1 MSERDDALTPR
12 AADLLAAY
20 ELGLLDATERARF
33 EQATLDDPDLLD
45 ELFDHASEAQAL
57 RNDPGRYRAVLES
70 ARRAAEPAPARRLAG
85 WLRALLSPRVLAP
98 AAVAAAAVFVLVIM
112 PDGGDLRRLAVLEA
126 APYVQVETRAADSEA
141 AALFREAMADY
152 SAARYGAA
160 AGGLD
165 EALAAGEADWHQAA
179 QARLYLGV
187 SRLLDDDVAG
197 AFAPLQEAAA
207 SSQLPIAERSRWYLA
222 QAHLLSDD
230 AAAAREVLV
239 ALVDSPVFGADATAQ
254 LSALEGLDDD

>member
-1 MSERDDALTPR
+1 MSERDDARTPR

-20 ELGLLDATERARF
+20 ELGLLDAAERARF
-33 EQATLDDPDLLD
+33 EQATLDEPELLD

-57 RNDPGRYRAVLES
+57 RNEPERYRAVLES

-112 PDGGDLRRLAVLEA
+112 PGDDDLRRLAVLEA
-126 APYVQVETRAADSEA
+126 APYVQVDTRAADSDA
-141 AALFREAMADY
+141 AALYREAMTDY

-160 AGGLD
+160 ARRLD
-165 EALAAGEADWHQAA
+165 EALAAGEAGWHQAA

-187 SRLLDDDVAG
+187 SRLLDGDVEG
-197 AFAPLQEAAA
+197 AFAPLREAAA
-207 SSQLPIAERSRWYLA
+207 SSQLPIAERSR
-222 QAHLLSDD
+222 
-230 AAAAREVLV
+230 
-239 ALVDSPVFGADATAQ
+239 
-254 LSALEGLDDD
+254 